1 MGKENV
7 TAETIVED
15 ILNERVSLKSAIIGV
30 GFAGSYNAQAVS
42 EALNIPAFVINTSAK
57 DLSDSVINKNIP
69 SFLIG
74 NDGRGAG
81 NDRQKSKDMLKV
93 NGKKLFSE
101 IPAFIKLIMEAD
113 IIFVVFSSAGG
124 TGSGSGPELV
134 KIIRRMHPE
143 KTCIPL
149 VISPKRFDSPLS
161 QHNNLSCINELDA
174 LEGPYVIGDLDK
186 FANDN
191 DDVTYEKMSKWV
203 INTVKHLTGMD
214 MNMSQSG
221 MMDENDLLN
230 LISENGYMAQYSI
243 EVTSKMLENTD
254 VQDLL
259 IKQIATSPAMQIQKD
274 RVVGWG
280 GLVVNLPED
289 IEDPIKTGNV
299 SKLLAITGEPKHMY
313 KNFSVNQST
322 KGTVTLILSGMSL
335 PKNRLDESIEKVQQY
350 IEATNK
356 AKRNISLASDLASLG
371 GSEVGG
377 FEGFSTGKKTVQSD
391 VLDEFFG

>member
-42 EALNIPAFVINTSAK
+42 EALDIPAFVINTSAK

-101 IPAFIKLIMEAD
+101 IPAFIKLIMDAD

-134 KIIRRMHPE
+134 NIIRRMHPE

-149 VISPKRFDSPLS
+149 VIAPKRYDSPLS
-161 QHNNLSCINELDA
+161 QHNTLKCIEELAA
-174 LEGPYVIGDLDK
+174 LDCPYVIGDLDK
-186 FANDN
+186 FASDN

-203 INTVKHLTGMD
+203 VNTVRHLTGMD

-230 LISENGYMAQYSI
+230 LISEKGYLAQYTI

-259 IKQIATSPAMQIQKD
+259 IKQIASSPAMQIQKD

-356 AKRNISLASDLASLG
+356 AKRNISLASDLAAIG
-371 GSEVGG
+371 GSTVGG
-377 FEGFSTGKKTVQSD
+377 FEGFSAGKKTAQSD